1 MPIELFAAFS
11 KDNCIFMSSFCT
23 VTELQKFGAKIQ
35 VCGSRAIVSGKGN
48 ASLVAEGITE
58 ISGISHVDRGY
69 ESLEM
74 KLQGLGANVTR
85 TIKQFTIPDVV
96 CCCRIYK

>member
-1 MPIELFAAFS
+1 MVLAGLA
-11 KDNCIFMSSFCT
+11 
-23 VTELQKFGAKIQ
+23 
-35 VCGSRAIVSGKGN
+35 
-48 ASLVAEGITE
+48 AEGCTE

-85 TIKQFTIPDVV
+85 MTSSSGPSQNFGISFASL
-96 CCCRIYK
+96 